1 MSAPKEGRNS
11 PPPSEQ
17 SGAQQQSAPGSGHL
31 SSSSAEDVDSG
42 KSQGQGQRRKG
53 QETGNQQASDDSK
66 VHGLESNPKGPLEDA
81 AREKLSKNA

>member
-17 SGAQQQSAPGSGHL
+17 SEAQQQSAPGTGHL
-31 SSSSAEDVDSG
+31 SEDVDTG
-42 KSQGQGQRRKG
+42 KGQGL
-53 QETGNQQASDDSK
+53 QQPSDDSK

-81 AREKLSKNA
+81 AREKLSKNT